1 MAVRRRRRG
10 RPTTCPFWC
19 QRHLQPAGAVA
30 AFVDA
35 KDLHQRRFPGRR
47 FTAPPH
53 RPLLAR
59 LPGVIPTGRHAQHLA
74 EPPHRVVAAPGGEEA
89 GAAQWP
95 GACERL
101 RSQQV
106 TGNDIFLKSP
116 TPAPAA
122 GPGPAAGAVR
132 RPWPGPGR
140 HPRRRPPA
148 FGPLFAAGKC
158 VWGRCGAPGRRRGSN
173 GFTRPGARLRRGRPH
188 RTGGDCRVSGCL
200 S

>member
-1 MAVRRRRRG
+1 MGCSARRPRRRMAVRRRRRG

-47 FTAPPH
+47 FTPPPH

-59 LPGVIPTGRHAQHLA
+59 LPSVIPTGRHAQHRA
-74 EPPHRVVAAPGGEEA
+74 EPPHRVVAAPGGGEA
-89 GAAQWP
+89 GAAHWP
-95 GACERL
+95 GACKGL
-101 RSQQV
+101 RSQQAP
-106 TGNDIFLKSP
+106 GHGIFLKSP

-132 RPWPGPGR
+132 RP
-140 HPRRRPPA
+140 PA

-158 VWGRCGAPGRRRGSN
+158 VWGRCGAPGRRGSN